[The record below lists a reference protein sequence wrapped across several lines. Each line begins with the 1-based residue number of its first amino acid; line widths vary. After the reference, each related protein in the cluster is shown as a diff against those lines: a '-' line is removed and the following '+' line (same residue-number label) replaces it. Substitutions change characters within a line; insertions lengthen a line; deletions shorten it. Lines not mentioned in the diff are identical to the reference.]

1 MATAATSAEDF
12 PVPKFIEGG
21 CLCGSLRYRVDFP
34 EDHDFRKA
42 SCTCQCTQC
51 RKQSGALF
59 WPCHQVKP
67 ASAFK
72 WTSEATLKIFKASPE
87 GERAFCS
94 SCGSWVTWKPTNL
107 AEKGDGAEFAV
118 GTVDQIYLI
127 GEGVETVHTAADGEE
142 QTIPENGF
150 GFALANLSGTH
161 FWTENEIKGV
171 TDNFLVKGRKPR
183 SVEIS

>member
-1 MATAATSAEDF
+1 MRFAEVSSRF
-12 PVPKFIEGG
+12 PRGPRLQEGG
-21 CLCGSLRYRVDFP
+21 KHRYHILAVIHKVRFSDS
-34 EDHDFRKA
+34 RQ

-94 SCGSWVTWKPTNL
+94 SCGSWVTWKPTNP